1 MPITSKKQSEA
12 KQKWM
17 KDNSKMYGV
26 RVMINTEK
34 DLYDFL
40 QAQKTP
46 SAIFKIA
53 LREYMENHKSE

>member
-46 SAIFKIA
+46 SAIIKEAI
-53 LREYMENHKSE
+53 REYMEKHK

>member
-17 KDNSKMYGV
+17 KENRKMYGV
-26 RVMINTEK
+26 RVMLNAEK

-40 QAQKTP
+40 QAQETP
-46 SAIFKIA
+46 SATMKQAI
-53 LREYMENHKSE
+53 REYMENHK